1 MHTPDYISVQIE
13 RLDNI
18 ILDAEERSQD
28 PLAVEA
34 FYDQRELLIAE
45 QLEFIAGFG
54 GLKIVSR

>member
-13 RLDNI
+13 RLDSI

>member
-1 MHTPDYISVQIE
+1 MNTPDYISVQIE
-13 RLDNI
+13 RLDAI

-34 FYDQRELLIAE
+34 FYDKRELLIAE
-45 QLEFIAGFG
+45 QLEFISGFG